1 MSVVTEDDLARMTV
15 RELRE
20 LAHEMG
26 ISLGYAA
33 ATKADMVSCISG
45 YLRRGEKA

>member
-1 MSVVTEDDLARMTV
+1 MSKATEDDLARMTV

-20 LAHEMG
+20 LAREMG
-26 ISLGYAA
+26 VSLGYAS

-45 YLRRGEKA
+45 YLGREDA